1 MDIGAYAK
9 INDLSTILDST
20 GINIPRL
27 RGLRLMAME
36 EIKRVEEE
44 LERNPYYTDS
54 NVKIVNMTA
63 EELYND
69 IMQNGGSYDI
79 IGGLPTLKKIIEKKK
94 NKKTV
99 KKE

>member
-1 MDIGAYAK
+1 MALKRAVDEEKKRERKNEAK
-9 INDLSTILDST
+9 KMFKGITNEPLD
-20 GINIPRL
+20 
-27 RGLRLMAME
+27 ME

-54 NVKIVNMTA
+54 NVGIVNMTA

-79 IGGLPTLKKIIEKKK
+79 IGGLPTLKKIIEKEK

>member
-1 MDIGAYAK
+1 MFKGIT
-9 INDLSTILDST
+9 NEPLD
-20 GINIPRL
+20 
-27 RGLRLMAME
+27 ME

-44 LERNPYYTDS
+44 LERNPYYPDI
-54 NVKIVNMTA
+54 NVKIINMTA

-69 IMQNGGSYDI
+69 IMQNGVSYNI

>member
-1 MDIGAYAK
+1 MFKGIT
-9 INDLSTILDST
+9 NEPLD
-20 GINIPRL
+20 
-27 RGLRLMAME
+27 ME

-79 IGGLPTLKKIIEKKK
+79 IGGLPILKKIIEKKK

>member
-36 EIKRVEEE
+36 ERITEEE
-44 LERNPYYTDS
+44 IKE
-54 NVKIVNMTA
+54 MTA
-63 EELYND
+63 SAEVDAESDFVYITRAEKTWL
-69 IMQNGGSYDI
+69 
-79 IGGLPTLKKIIEKKK
+79 GLALLGQLILTVTLTAGERM
-94 NKKTV
+94 TT
-99 KKE
+99 

>member
-1 MDIGAYAK
+1 MALKRAVDEEKKRERKKEAK
-9 INDLSTILDST
+9 KMFKGITNEPLD
-20 GINIPRL
+20 
-27 RGLRLMAME
+27 ME

-54 NVKIVNMTA
+54 NVRIVNMTA

-79 IGGLPTLKKIIEKKK
+79 IGGLPTLKKIIEKEK

>member
-1 MDIGAYAK
+1 MFKGIT
-9 INDLSTILDST
+9 NEPLD
-20 GINIPRL
+20 
-27 RGLRLMAME
+27 ME

-54 NVKIVNMTA
+54 NVRIVNMTA

-79 IGGLPTLKKIIEKKK
+79 IGGLPTLKKIIEKEK

>member
-1 MDIGAYAK
+1 MALKRAVDEEKKRERKNEAK
-9 INDLSTILDST
+9 KMFKGITNEPLD
-20 GINIPRL
+20 
-27 RGLRLMAME
+27 ME

-54 NVKIVNMTA
+54 NVRIVNMTA
-63 EELYND
+63 KELYND

-79 IGGLPTLKKIIEKKK
+79 IGGLPTLKKIIEKEK